1 MHDTSTA
8 NDDQE
13 TRRLL
18 ANVDVDVEEQVKS
31 NTKAEPSQRKW
42 KKPALV
48 SLASLGLLL
57 LGGVS
62 YLSHQT
68 SASGGGP
75 REGYLWN
82 GTHEFKR
89 TVILVSI
96 DGLRADYLD
105 RGLTPHLLD
114 ISKQGMRAKF
124 MKPVFPTLTF
134 PNHWSLMTGL
144 YPESHG
150 IVANS
155 FWDPVSNSMFVYN
168 HPETSLN
175 ASWWLGEPMWET
187 AEQAGLKTANLMWPG
202 PPVTSTGSSP
212 TYYVPWKDKVPLKE
226 KLDQIFQWVD
236 MDVEGRPELIL
247 AYEPSLDQAGHAHGP
262 MSKEVNETLRSVD
275 KFAHSLH
282 HEVLARNLSDI
293 ADVIFVSDHGM
304 ADTRVME
311 WILVDDESILGS
323 PGDDEPTWEVV
334 THTDGWPNM
343 GLRFRAGTDQRAVL
357 SKLMRAT
364 RDPRHIGK
372 FDVFVTAAYTGRS
385 GLGDGEEDVAIPMPE
400 RYHFSASERIAPI
413 WIVPRLGYALTTKAF
428 GKGESHGDHGY
439 DNDEPSMHA
448 IFVAHG
454 PFSTGAKGIAS
465 RALSSRTLDT
475 GEPETVR
482 AEEGEVNGWH
492 SIANDEHVMQ
502 GFRNVEIYN
511 LVMRLLDVDNVAATN
526 GTVGFWDGYLEV

>member
-1 MHDTSTA
+1 MVLSPNMHDPSAT
-8 NDDQE
+8 NDEQE

-18 ANVDVDVEEQVKS
+18 ANVDDDVEEQVK
-31 NTKAEPSQRKW
+31 NKDEPGQRSW

-48 SLASLGLLL
+48 SFVSLGLLF
-57 LGGVS
+57 LGGLS
-62 YLSHQT
+62 YLSSQT
-68 SASGGGP
+68 NTSGGGP

-105 RGLTPHLLD
+105 RGLTPHLLE
-114 ISKQGMRAKF
+114 ISKQGIRAEF

-155 FWDPVSNSMFVYN
+155 FWDPASGSMFIYS

-187 AEQAGLKTANLMWPG
+187 AERAGLKTANLMWPG
-202 PPVTSTGSSP
+202 PPVTASGFSP
-212 TYYVPWKDKVPLKE
+212 TYHELWRDKVPLDE
-226 KLDQIFQWVD
+226 KLDQILKWVD
-236 MDVEGRPELIL
+236 KGVEGRPELIV

-262 MSKEVNETLRSVD
+262 MSKEVNETLRYVD
-275 KFAHSLH
+275 KFAHSLL

-304 ADTRVME
+304 ADTRVAE

-323 PGDDEPTWEVV
+323 PGDEEPTWGVV
-334 THTDGWPNM
+334 THADGWPSM

-357 SKLMRAT
+357 SKLMRAA
-364 RDPRHIGK
+364 RDPRYIGK
-372 FDVFVTAAYTGRS
+372 FDVFVTAAYTGGS
-385 GLGDGEEDVAIPMPE
+385 DLGDDDGDVAIRMPE
-400 RYHFSASERIAPI
+400 RYHFSASERIAPV
-413 WIVPRLGYALTTKAF
+413 WIVPRLGYALTTKEF
-428 GKGESHGDHGY
+428 GQSRPSFGDHGY
-439 DNDEPSMHA
+439 DNDEPAMRA

-454 PFSTGAKGIAS
+454 PFSTDAKGIAS
-465 RALSSRTLDT
+465 RAPSLGAS
-475 GEPETVR
+475 ETVR
-482 AEEGEVNGWH
+482 AEDGEVNAWH
-492 SIANDEHVMQ
+492 SIAADEHIMK
-502 GFRNVEIYN
+502 GFQNVEIYN
-511 LVMRLLDVDNVAATN
+511 LVMRLLGVDDVASTN
-526 GTVGFWDGYLEV
+526 GTVGFWDTYLEV